1 MDNQSSEDQEFQ
13 RPEDKQPS
21 QIKIHHQP
29 TFGPKKRN
37 SNEEQPDQLKTTQK
51 IYSKDSDELEVDE
64 EEIVA
69 HNTTGDKDRKRRKAP
84 QTVVLSSGNKMFQ
97 NTASANPPPNIVG
110 KFCAEPP
117 HEQEILSSSRIYGT
131 P

>member
-1 MDNQSSEDQEFQ
+1 M
-13 RPEDKQPS
+13 
-21 QIKIHHQP
+21 
-29 TFGPKKRN
+29 
-37 SNEEQPDQLKTTQK
+37 
-51 IYSKDSDELEVDE
+51 DE
-64 EEIVA
+64 EELVA

-97 NTASANPPPNIVG
+97 NSSNQLIASANPIPTPNIDIVG

-131 P
+131 PQ